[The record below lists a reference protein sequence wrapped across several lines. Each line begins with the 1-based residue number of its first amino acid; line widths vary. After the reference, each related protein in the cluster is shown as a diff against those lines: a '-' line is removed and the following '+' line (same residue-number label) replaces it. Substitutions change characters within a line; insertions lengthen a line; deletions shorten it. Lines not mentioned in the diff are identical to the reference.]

1 MLQAGLLRTFAINAK
16 DLAEGE
22 RFYTQVLVAGVR
34 PLIVI
39 LLKNL
44 PFILREPQRERKI
57 VNVINLIPVRPELGR
72 RAKRVF
78 QQNLIVTICDELQRV
93 ANSRFSV
100 AS

>member
-44 PFILREPQRERKI
+44 PFILREPQDER
-57 VNVINLIPVRPELGR
+57 R
-72 RAKRVF
+72 
-78 QQNLIVTICDELQRV
+78 
-93 ANSRFSV
+93 SV
-100 AS
+100 